1 MIALNV
7 WGRGMVRMLCAL
19 IGLGVGYVGGG
30 RLRPAPGHPVGRRH
44 DCAVDRPADA
54 SIISRGLSTATLALP
69 FAIAAIAVAMKAV
82 GTMTMCQRMNDAD
95 WVRVD
100 MRSARR
106 GVLADGAATMV
117 AGAMGTVGTATSPL
131 LRSGV
136 ASATGVGSR
145 SVAHAAGFI
154 LLLLGLTPKLAALL
168 AIMPRAVMVAA
179 LLFAVAFIIINGLQV
194 MTSRLL
200 DARRTLVIGLSIVAG
215 RRGRSVSPACGVRAD
230 SRSAPLVGS
239 SLAFST

>member
-7 WGRGMVRMLCAL
+7 WGRGMMRMLCAL
-19 IGLGVGYVGGG
+19 IGLGVGYAAAAVFGLLQGTQVAVVTT
-30 RLRPAPGHPVGRRH
+30 APW
-44 DCAVDRPADA
+44 
-54 SIISRGLSTATLALP
+54 IGLPTFDHLSWSFDSTLALP

-100 MRSARR
+100 MSSARR

-117 AGAMGTVGTATSPL
+117 AGAMGTVGMATAAASV
-131 LRSGV
+131 GV

-145 SVAHAAGFI
+145 RVAHAAGFI
-154 LLLLGLTPKLAALL
+154 LLLLGSTPKLAALL

-179 LLFAVAFIIINGLQV
+179 LLFAVGFHHHQRTSGDGLAVCSTHAAPWSWACQ
-194 MTSRLL
+194 SSQGARSKFFPSLRLPL
-200 DARRTLVIGLSIVAG
+200 RH
-215 RRGRSVSPACGVRAD
+215 RSMPS
-230 SRSAPLVGS
+230 
-239 SLAFST
+239 